1 MVQGVGSRTGSY
13 PLMKRQARVQGT
25 VEVDAKSA
33 VRGIR
38 PQKMEQGGLPTFRP
52 SMWRAYLDLI
62 ASFHGCTYARSQAVL
77 PSPCME
83 RWFEFPSLGME

>member
-38 PQKMEQGGLPTFRP
+38 PQKIEQGGLRP
-52 SMWRAYLDLI
+52 DIPAIDVACILQYLDLV
-62 ASFHGCTYARSQAVL
+62 ASLHRCTYARPQGNCVTFTLHGGSV
-77 PSPCME
+77 
-83 RWFEFPSLGME
+83 